1 MARRLRAVATAA
13 AILFGATVTLQAAA
27 RQAQDTPSEDELY
40 EHPYIGQI
48 CGDNVVSKKLYNGAR
63 RYGNFCHRCHGEA
76 GLGSSF
82 APSLVESL
90 KRLSREQFEDV
101 VVNGRRNLVA
111 GQEKVMPSFGDVTD
125 VMLYLED
132 IYAYLK
138 AVSDGKLKPGPL
150 QRGCES

>member
-13 AILFGATVTLQAAA
+13 AILCGATIGLQAAA
-27 RQAQDTPSEDELY
+27 QQAQETPSEDELY
-40 EHPYIGQI
+40 ERPYIGEI
-48 CGDNVVSKKLYNGAR
+48 CGDNVVSRKLYNGAR

-82 APSLVESL
+82 APSLVDSL
-90 KRLSREQFEDV
+90 RRLSREQFEDV
-101 VVNGRRNLVA
+101 VVNGRKNLVA
-111 GQEKVMPSFGDVTD
+111 GQEKVMPSFGHVTD

-138 AVSDGKLKPGPL
+138 AVSDGELKPGPL